1 MWSSSESCCPVR
13 SGGCSLSGLVSTSL
27 RAEEG
32 VRLLDVGVI
41 VVLLEGS
48 EAGAAVVLGAAAAL
62 LVAEVLASVGRE
74 ESW

>member
-1 MWSSSESCCPVR
+1 M
-13 SGGCSLSGLVSTSL
+13 STSL

-32 VRLLDVGVI
+32 VLLLDVGVI